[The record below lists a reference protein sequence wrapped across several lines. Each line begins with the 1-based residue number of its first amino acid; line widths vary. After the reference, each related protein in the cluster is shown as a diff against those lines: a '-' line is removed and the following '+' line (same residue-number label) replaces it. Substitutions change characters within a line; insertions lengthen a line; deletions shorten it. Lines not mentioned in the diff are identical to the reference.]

1 MATHK
6 TPYFRDLA
14 RQCEERC
21 DWRKALEYHDKAI
34 EHYPDI
40 PEGQELIKADFEGLK
55 RKREDVRA
63 FLRGEV
69 GET

>member
-1 MATHK
+1 MAIYNTA
-6 TPYFRDLA
+6 YFRNLA

-21 DWRKALEYHDKAI
+21 DWRKALEYYDRAI
-34 EHYPDI
+34 QCYPDI
-40 PEGQELIKADFEGLK
+40 PEGMELLKADFEGLK
-55 RKREDVRA
+55 RKREDVRV